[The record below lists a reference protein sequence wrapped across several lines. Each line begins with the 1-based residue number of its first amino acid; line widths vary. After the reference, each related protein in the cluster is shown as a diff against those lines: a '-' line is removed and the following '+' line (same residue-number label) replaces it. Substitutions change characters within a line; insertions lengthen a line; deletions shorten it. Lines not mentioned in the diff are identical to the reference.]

1 MRLQVLVV
9 GTALALNFRRAGD
22 QAHKGVVRRATGRT
36 LTEQA
41 PVGPLGRPIRL
52 LAVTRSHRL

>member
-9 GTALALNFRRAGD
+9 GTALALNFRRAG
-22 QAHKGVVRRATGRT
+22 AWPTRGVVRRATGRT

-41 PVGPLGRPIRL
+41 HQS
-52 LAVTRSHRL
+52 AHWADRSGF

>member
-1 MRLQVLVV
+1 MPELVEI
-9 GTALALNFRRAGD
+9 GD
-22 QAHKGVVRRATGRT
+22 T

-52 LAVTRSHRL
+52 LAVTRNHRLLGGGVFTVGLGKRANLAAIG